1 MVARRAALGGV
12 GCARIPTDTT
22 AHDALIAAEI
32 VLTVDGLS
40 QSAAHQAR
48 GTFRRDRHSH
58 LTTTPIVG
66 AVAPPLHPAS
76 TRHYGRPGAARI
88 AVFAVGRIW
97 ALECREPTVRLPGWV
112 ARARVGAVSAILTTA
127 AA

>member
-40 QSAAHQAR
+40 QPQR
-48 GTFRRDRHSH
+48 T
-58 LTTTPIVG
+58 
-66 AVAPPLHPAS
+66 
-76 TRHYGRPGAARI
+76 GRAAR
-88 AVFAVGRIW
+88 FD
-97 ALECREPTVRLPGWV
+97 
-112 ARARVGAVSAILTTA
+112 AIGTRT
-127 AA
+127 